1 MNYTS
6 IITEAGKFLE
16 TCGQNIVWTITAAL
30 AAAVVVILLC
40 TAVAILEELPRAIR
54 ETRERQ
60 REWHPDPE
68 AEREEVAEIQRR
80 KARAEWYRIHK
91 RLDFERR
98 QAIQEAAARREKYQA
113 IARRKE
119 AARAAKADQAAGV
132 Q

>member
-16 TCGQNIVWTITAAL
+16 TCSQNIVWTITAAL

-68 AEREEVAEIQRR
+68 ADRR
-80 KARAEWYRIHK
+80 RIAALRAARARQDQRAVNKCI
-91 RLDFERR
+91 DSDRR
-98 QAIQEAAARREKYQA
+98 QAMQEAADRAEK
-113 IARRKE
+113 
-119 AARAAKADQAAGV
+119 AAGARI
-132 Q
+132 